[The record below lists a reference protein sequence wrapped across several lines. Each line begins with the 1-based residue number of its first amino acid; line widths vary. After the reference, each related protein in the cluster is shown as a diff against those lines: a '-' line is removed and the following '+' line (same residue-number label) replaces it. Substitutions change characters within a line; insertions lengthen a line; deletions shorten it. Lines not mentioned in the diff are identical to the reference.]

1 MVLTTGVD
9 LIELD
14 RIRKLIERY
23 GDRVLQRVFTPAEL
37 EYCRGRVPELA
48 ARLAV
53 KEAVAKAL
61 GIGLRMM
68 SPDGID
74 WRDVETLPD
83 DTGKPS
89 LHLRGRAAGR
99 AAELGLTQWSL
110 SLSHGR
116 DVAVAFV
123 VALGQERELKNGRQT
138 LEDTRTR
145 KNST

>member
-1 MVLTTGVD
+1 MVLSTGVD

-23 GDRVLQRVFTPAEL
+23 GERVLQRVFTPAEL

-68 SPDGID
+68 SPDGIA

-83 DTGKPS
+83 DNGKPI
-89 LHLRGRAAGR
+89 LHLRGRAAER

-110 SLSHGR
+110 SLSHAR

-123 VALGQERELKNGRQT
+123 VAVG
-138 LEDTRTR
+138 
-145 KNST
+145 